1 MVNKYKSN
9 EKYFEAIDKK
19 EAFEEA
25 KKKVEKEII
34 SAVENMKPVAQLQ
47 RRKEA
52 IIKQIESINE
62 RLVKTDEYKQKEE
75 QKKMGKRDIQSKEKM
90 TEEKKREE
98 KKQEKKQREEKKEER
113 KEKKGVMAAIAK
125 QAIAL
130 GEKLK
135 RGQHRQSE
143 TQEVK
148 SLRGQIAALGKK
160 IKKSKSEDEKMKL
173 EAEQSKLKA
182 KIILL
187 KEDEG
192 KKTETKTES
201 KTETKTEEPKIQ
213 ALREMA
219 RTDQQ
224 SILESYREP
233 RVSEEKKKESKEKK
247 PKVPPPPES
256 SIKESQQESQ
266 RKSKEMSQETKDA
279 IYKRITG
286 REREPKVTPPPES
299 SIKES
304 QQEAKESKTPPPIPP
319 PPQESTRKKKEDR
332 SEQLRIKREEKKAEE
347 KIREITR
354 RQQRQRQIIK
364 EKEKKEPKSS
374 LDIFEEDIGGIT
386 RAELREYGKR
396 RERTMK
402 TTKRIR
408 MQEEKLEQPRTKR
421 QEELISLN
429 QRIEDMSEYGLEDPL
444 DEYIRVSRHERG
456 ERKRQDIN
464 NEFIDERPLPIRNVD
479 TTNKTASQI
488 EQEEEQKHFDKQ
500 LESQIW
506 ADKYLTPDDYDV
518 KHNSYGQENLGNIER
533 KLMSNIEI
541 YEREIINETIQL
553 AKKRHEAI
561 RRGDI
566 DPEQEF
572 KIGDYNEMFNYTD
585 EQKQQ
590 RRERHLNVIQDFMR
604 ENNISTSSLQG
615 RNLSEIGDRG
625 LRHIAESIGIGED
638 SYNRYE
644 GLLDVYGVAREMGIT
659 QKILDRPEIKET
671 YVGRALRS
679 LDQEAFE
686 KGGKLTNISQKFGNI
701 LEAMTVPVKIM
712 TGTSDLSDI
721 RRLWEGFKGGRDIAQ
736 GVGKVIK
743 GSPDEKDPERT
754 PREYEPYDDSEILK
768 QLANIREEIGGVK
781 PKGLSYP
788 EEKEIT
794 PYYFPRP
801 DQYYDATQL
810 IKNSVTNYL
819 NDINMFGGS
828 YTSENLNDI

>member
-25 KKKVEKEII
+25 LIKLDEEIKH
-34 SAVENMKPVAQLQ
+34 AVEYMLPVVQMRK
-47 RRKEA
+47 RREA

-75 QKKMGKRDIQSKEKM
+75 Q
-90 TEEKKREE
+90 

-219 RTDQQ
+219 RADQQ

-233 RVSEEKKKESKEKK
+233 RVSEEKK

-256 SIKESQQESQ
+256 LIRELQQESK

-279 IYKRITG
+279 IYERITG
-286 REREPKVTPPPES
+286 QERKREEKQPTQQEKKEEKQPIKQERKRERQQQEEMTKERKEAIEYLNLLEKKAREREEK
-299 SIKES
+299 KEEK
-304 QQEAKESKTPPPIPP
+304 QQEAK
-319 PPQESTRKKKEDR
+319 
-332 SEQLRIKREEKKAEE
+332 AHE

-354 RQQRQRQIIK
+354 RQEREREKIK
-364 EKEKKEPKSS
+364 EQEKKEPKSS
-374 LDIFEEDIGGIT
+374 LDIFEEDIGGIS
-386 RAELREYGKR
+386 RAQLREYGKR

-408 MQEEKLEQPRTKR
+408 RQEEKLEQPRTKR

-429 QRIEDMSEYGLEDPL
+429 QRIEDLSEYGLEDPL
-444 DEYIRVSRHERG
+444 EEYIRVSRHERG

-506 ADKYLTPDDYDV
+506 ADQYLTPDDYDV

-644 GLLDVYGVAREMGIT
+644 GLLDVYGVAREMGLT
-659 QKILDRPEIKET
+659 EKILDRPEIKET
-671 YVGRALRS
+671 YIGKALKT

-701 LEAMTVPVKIM
+701 LEAMTVPVKLM
-712 TGTSDLSDI
+712 AGTSDLSDV

-810 IKNSVTNYL
+810 IKNSVTNYI
-819 NDINMFGGS
+819 NDIGMFGGS